1 MFRLLLAVSGLF
13 IAFTSAAQDDHY
25 LQKKLDTF
33 WKSKRLRAQM
43 VAETIGFRPGDTIA
57 DIGTADGWF
66 AAALSMYSDSLV
78 FYLEDVDT
86 TLWNRQRFDAARN
99 RFSLLSKTHRSHE
112 YHYVKGT
119 ATSTKLPPG
128 KFHTVLIIDTF
139 HHFTNPGEMLSDAV
153 ALLRPGGKIA
163 ILEALA
169 RRPGDIHHGC
179 GSRIFSE
186 SEIVAR
192 MKSHGMELS
201 RTRFIH
207 KVAGRRNQLF
217 LFRGSNDD

>member
-1 MFRLLLAVSGLF
+1 MLRLLLAIYGLS
-13 IAFTSAAQDDHY
+13 IALTTTGQDDND

-43 VAETIGFRPGDTIA
+43 LVGTVDFRPGDTIA

-66 AAALSMYSDSLV
+66 AAALSAYSDGMV
-78 FYLEDVDT
+78 FYLEDIDT
-86 TLWNRQRFDAARN
+86 TLWNRQRFDAAVN
-99 RFSLLSKTHRSHE
+99 RFSLINKTHGSHQ

-119 ATSTKLPPG
+119 ATSTRLPPD

-139 HHFTNPGEMLSDAV
+139 HHFTNPGEMLSDV
-153 ALLRPGGKIA
+153 VKLLRPGGKIA

-169 RRPGDIHHGC
+169 RKPGDIHHGC
-179 GSRIFSE
+179 GSRIYSE
-186 SEIVAR
+186 PEIVAR
-192 MKSHGMELS
+192 MKAQGMELS
-201 RTRFIH
+201 ATRFIH

-217 LFRGSNDD
+217 IFTRINND